1 MKNKTFVHS
10 ILCGLVMAFSSHSI
24 YADTP
29 PATRSVSP
37 CPGEFPIVAL
47 RVANKEKGPQ
57 PGDMK
62 YVKECGFNLCMEE
75 STSDRIEKLLTY
87 MEGSGLKLLP
97 YSHSFGLDYK
107 GDAWKPKM
115 ETFVNKF
122 KNNPLIAGWDFGDEP
137 KWDDLA
143 LFQQRYEYLKKLDD
157 SHFISYNLVGQM
169 SKSFTGPCKDLSAY
183 VDSIGERFNLDV
195 WSSDIYPISIYKGK
209 LSVNYK
215 GFYENLRVFSKK
227 SKETGIPMWS
237 YCESMEYET
246 GDVKFPAATVPY
258 LSFAIFSALSYG
270 AQGIVYWPYWLN
282 PSTPKYNLISA
293 LVDQEGNRS
302 QAWYAAQKVNFQ
314 IRALTTVFLG
324 AEMVEV
330 RHTGMIN
337 MQGTYPYIRDFG
349 PLEELSN
356 DVKGVLVSH
365 LKNGNHSYLVILN
378 HDVTNKQKVRMK
390 FKKNM
395 TITQLKVSD
404 YGKLSIGKVKSN
416 MNITLPAGGY
426 AVFEYNK

>member
-1 MKNKTFVHS
+1 MKNKTFIHS

-29 PATRSVSP
+29 PVTRSASP

-57 PGDMK
+57 PGDIK

-75 STSDRIEKLLTY
+75 ATSDRIEKLLTY
-87 MEGSGLKLLP
+87 MEGTGLKLLP
-97 YSHSFGLDYK
+97 YSYSFGLDDK
-107 GDAWKPKM
+107 GDTWKAKM
-115 ETFVNKF
+115 STFVNKF
-122 KNNPLIAGWDFGDEP
+122 KNNPLVVGWDFGDEP
-137 KWDDLA
+137 QWAGLA
-143 LFQQRYEYLKKLDD
+143 AYQQRYEYLKKLDD

-169 SKSFTGPCKDLSAY
+169 SKPFTGPCKDLSAY
-183 VDSIGERFNLDV
+183 VDSIGERFDLDV
-195 WSSDIYPISIYKGK
+195 LSSDYYPISIYKGQFR
-209 LSVNYK
+209 VNYK
-215 GFYENLRVFSKK
+215 GFFENLSVFSKK
-227 SKETGIPMWS
+227 SKEIGIPMWN

-246 GDVKFPAATVPY
+246 GDVKIPAATVPY

-270 AQGIVYWPYWLN
+270 SQGIVYWPYWLN
-282 PSTPKYNLISA
+282 PSTPTYNLISA

-314 IRALTTVFLG
+314 IRALTPVFLG

-330 RHTGMIN
+330 RHTGMIG
-337 MQGTYPYIRDFG
+337 MDGTYPYIKDFG

-365 LKNGNHSYLVILN
+365 LQNDGHNYLVIVN
-378 HDVTNKQKVRMK
+378 HDVVNKQKVKMK
-390 FKKNM
+390 FRSNLNV
-395 TITQLKVSD
+395 TQFKASD
-404 YGKLSIGKVKSN
+404 SGKLTTSKVKSN
-416 MNITLPAGGY
+416 LNATLSPGGY
-426 AVFEYNK
+426 AIFEWH